1 MNPKLGL
8 GEEVHQREHDRL
20 EAESH
25 SEVEFDCVAEFI
37 GVVQE
42 GVDVVAVFTYDSVTA

>member
-20 EAESH
+20 ETKSH